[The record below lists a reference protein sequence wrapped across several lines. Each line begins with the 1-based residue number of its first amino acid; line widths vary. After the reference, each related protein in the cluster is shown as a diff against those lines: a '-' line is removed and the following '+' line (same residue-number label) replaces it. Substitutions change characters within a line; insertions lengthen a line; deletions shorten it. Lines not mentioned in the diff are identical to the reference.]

1 MKDIIGKFIANLALL
16 CLLTFC
22 IFYSGAGFYVLY
34 LIISGNSILKLIFSI
49 SAGISLI
56 FLIYNII
63 IGYIKGRK

>member
-1 MKDIIGKFIANLALL
+1 MKDIVGKFIANLVLL

-22 IFYSGAGFYVLY
+22 IFGSGAGFYVLY

-49 SAGISLI
+49 SAGVSLI
-56 FLIYNII
+56 FLLYNII